1 MALDEKT
8 KRCKGTYAARREVRK
23 LKSQVIVLKLR
34 SEQESGVDDSLK
46 QTQAE
51 NTTLSESIRA
61 QHLQIAKMQSAMSQY
76 LRSQQSHPLYTYI
89 CLPKDW
95 NKRRAKLV
103 SIREEKLRNAYN
115 FVMDLKRIVGS
126 DKTTISDELFESPE
140 GDFCGIRFKTVQFP
154 GVKSLQQVYD
164 VALYYLTNM
173 EVSITER
180 LGYVTVRDDYE
191 TIDGIVY
198 NARVLS
204 TAHDTVTME
213 TSSLLFPKMDPDG
226 EYGIVVLDSIDE
238 DGLYPY
244 NSAKLVRKDLSA
256 TAVFTARRKPTLNG
270 EEGEL
275 VVTMRGSAF
284 LKIQ

>member
-76 LRSQQSHPLYTYI
+76 LVN
-89 CLPKDW
+89 W